1 MRRFVLGLDEG
12 TTSLR
17 AVLFDVDKL
26 EIIDKENKKFK
37 QFYPRD
43 GWVEQDAE
51 EIFSKILTVS
61 KTVLKRNAV
70 DKSELLGIAITNQR
84 ETVVAW
90 DRTTG
95 QPVYNAIVWQCR
107 RTTDMIQQLPED
119 VKAKIQQKTGLIAN
133 SYFSASKMAWILKH
147 CPKARALAK
156 KNELCFGTIDSF
168 LAFRLTENHVTDTTN
183 SSRTMLMNI
192 DTLDW
197 DDELLALFNIPKS
210 SLPKILACDG
220 DFGIAKELLGAPI
233 LSMIGDQQSS
243 MVGQGKIE
251 NGSSKV
257 TFGTG
262 GFVLTNVKREK
273 FKTNQSL
280 ILTVARTLGGKTDYA
295 VEGSIYSACSA
306 LDWLG
311 KLGMFEDVAKT
322 AKMAQSLQS
331 NEGVYFVP
339 AFTGLG
345 APYWKDDVRACL
357 VGMTFDTKQEHIV
370 RACLESMAYNT
381 KALVDEMKKNGQK
394 LQDISVDGGGSQNEF
409 LLQFLADML
418 GQNVAKSKESEA
430 TVMGTI
436 YVAMMKLKLL
446 NEADL
451 KKITKSNKIY
461 KSKITKKERAR
472 LYQGWQKAIK
482 LL

>member
-1 MRRFVLGLDEG
+1 MRRFILGLDEG

-26 EIIDKENKKFK
+26 EIIDKESKKFK
-37 QFYPRD
+37 QFYPHD

-61 KTVLKRNAV
+61 KTVLKRNSV
-70 DKSELLGIAITNQR
+70 NKSELLGIAITNQR

-107 RTTDMIQQLPED
+107 RTTDMIQQLSED
-119 VKAKIQQKTGLIAN
+119 VKTKIQQKTGLIAN
-133 SYFSASKMAWILKH
+133 SYFSASKMTWILKH

-168 LAFRLTENHVTDTTN
+168 LAFRLTGNHVTDSTN
-183 SSRTMLMNI
+183 ASRTMLMNI
-192 DTLDW
+192 DSLEW
-197 DDELLALFNIPKS
+197 DDDLLSLFDIPKS
-210 SLPKILACDG
+210 SLPKILPCDG
-220 DFGIAKELLGAPI
+220 DFGIAKSLLGAPI

-273 FKTNQSL
+273 FQASQSL

-306 LDWLG
+306 LEWLG
-311 KLGMFEDVAKT
+311 KMGMFEDVSKT

-381 KALVDEMKKNGQK
+381 KALVDEMKKGGQK
-394 LQDISVDGGGSQNEF
+394 LRDISVDGGGSQNEF

-418 GQNVAKSKESEA
+418 DQNVTKSKESEA

-436 YVAMMKLKLL
+436 YVAMMKLKLISG
-446 NEADL
+446 NDL
-451 KKITKSNKIY
+451 KKITQSEKIY
-461 KSKITKKERAR
+461 KSKINQKERAR
-472 LYQGWQKAIK
+472 LYQGWQKAVNS
-482 LL
+482 L